1 MHVGLSPKPITDLE
15 RISSHL
21 LRDRITEAIIWSCFL
36 RRGTSIPPA
45 RPPLPYWPHEYGYT
59 FAAAIRGLY
68 LADFD
73 GGARRMHRRMRPA
86 RLLLSI
92 AVT

>member
-1 MHVGLSPKPITDLE
+1 MHVGLSPQPITGLK

-21 LRDRITEAIIWSCFL
+21 LRDCISGPLFVLVFFAGPTRA
-36 RRGTSIPPA
+36 SISSS
-45 RPPLPYWPHEYGYT
+45 RPHEYGYT
-59 FAAAIRGLY
+59 FAAAILGLY

>member
-1 MHVGLSPKPITDLE
+1 MPAGLYPSKFLGLE
-15 RISSHL
+15 HISSHL
-21 LRDRITEAIIWSCFL
+21 LRDCISGPLFVLVFFAGPTRA
-36 RRGTSIPPA
+36 SISSS
-45 RPPLPYWPHEYGYT
+45 RPHEYGYT